1 MKRTTLFALALV
13 VVGFGSAQNASAQV
27 NFYLQNSVNLGTSG
41 LDFFGGTSGNDAGF
55 EPTAVTSDGTN
66 VYIGGGNIVAS
77 QTRSA
82 VVRLTDAWTNSP
94 TGALMT
100 QTAFTT
106 AATRGITGLKLRND
120 QLLVSLDNGSASTAG
135 LRSFTASTGALQW
148 SSGFAVRGN
157 GASFDPGFGGA
168 SFGAATGS
176 LGSGRRVLVDET
188 TGATI
193 HDTSPTGGFIWF
205 GSPVTGGNIRDM
217 DFDANGDVYVRSNN
231 LVLKGTR
238 NGANSLSSRSVVV
251 QNGSGN
257 GNGPLSSGQNLSL
270 FTHGGVTSI
279 LWNDRADGSG
289 NTTPF
294 SSRIKANKNNGD
306 AISINWFNADGTA
319 AASLANNDGRYDFH
333 FEQDGDLL
341 VLDMSNRTLHRFSA
355 TPVPEP
361 GTMIAL
367 GLGAVAFLRR
377 KRSK

>member
-66 VYIGGGNIVAS
+66 VYIGGGNIVSS

-82 VVRLTDAWTNSP
+82 VIRLSDAWTNAP

-120 QLLVSLDNGSASTAG
+120 QLLVSLDNGSNSTSG
-135 LRSFTASTGALQW
+135 LRSFVASTGALQW
-148 SSGFAVRGN
+148 TSTVGVRGN
-157 GASFDPGFGGA
+157 GASFDPGFNGA
-168 SFGAATGS
+168 GFGAATGS

-188 TGATI
+188 SGTGI
-193 HDTSPTGGFIWF
+193 YDTTSGLIWF
-205 GSPVTGGNIRDM
+205 GAPVSGGNIRDM
-217 DFDANGDVYVRSNN
+217 DFDANGDIYLRSNN

-257 GNGPLSSGQNLSL
+257 GNGPLSSGQNLAL
-270 FTHGGVTSI
+270 FTHEGVTSI

-341 VLDMSNRTLHRFSA
+341 VLDMANRTLHRFSA

-361 GTMIAL
+361 GTVIAL

>member
-13 VVGFGSAQNASAQV
+13 VVGFGGAQNASAQV

-55 EPTAVTSDGTN
+55 EPTAITSDGNT
-66 VYIGGGNIVAS
+66 VYIGGGNIVSS

-82 VVRLTDAWTNSP
+82 VIRLSDAWTNSP

-120 QLLVSLDNGSASTAG
+120 QLLVSLDNGSNNTAG
-135 LRSFTASTGALQW
+135 LRSFVASTGALQW
-148 SSGFAVRGN
+148 SSSVGVRGN
-157 GASFDPGFGGA
+157 GASFDPGFGG
-168 SFGAATGS
+168 SGFGAATGS

-188 TGATI
+188 TGNSI
-193 HDTSPTGGFIWF
+193 YDTTSGLIWF

-217 DFDANGDVYVRSNN
+217 DFDANGDIYVRSNN

-251 QNGSGN
+251 QNGTGN
-257 GNGPLSSGQNLSL
+257 GNGPLSSGQNLAL
-270 FTHGGVTSI
+270 FTYEGVTSI

-289 NTTPF
+289 SAISF
-294 SSRIKANKNNGD
+294 ADRVKANKNDGS
-306 AISINWFNADGTA
+306 AISINWFNADGSA

-333 FEQDGDLL
+333 FEEDGDLL
-341 VLDMSNRTLHRFSA
+341 VLDMSNRTLHRFSSA
-355 TPVPEP
+355 PVPEP

-367 GLGAVAFLRR
+367 GVGALALIRR
-377 KRSK
+377 KRNK

>member
-13 VVGFGSAQNASAQV
+13 VVGFGATQNASAQV

-55 EPTAVTSDGTN
+55 EPTAITSDGTN
-66 VYIGGGNIVAS
+66 VYIGGGNIVSS

-82 VVRLTDAWTNSP
+82 VIRLSDAWTNSP
-94 TGALMT
+94 TGSLMT

-106 AATRGITGLKLRND
+106 ANTRGITGLKLRND
-120 QLLVSLDNGSASTAG
+120 QLLVSLDNGANSTAG
-135 LRSFTASTGALQW
+135 LRSFVASTGALQW
-148 SSGFAVRGN
+148 SSAVGVRGN
-157 GASFDPGFGGA
+157 GASFDPGFNGSG
-168 SFGAATGS
+168 FGAATGS
-176 LGSGRRVLVDET
+176 LGSGRRILVDET
-188 TGATI
+188 SGAGI
-193 HDTSPTGGFIWF
+193 YDSTSGLIWF
-205 GSPVTGGNIRDM
+205 GAPITGGNVRDM
-217 DFDANGDVYVRSNN
+217 DFDANGDIYLRSNN

-257 GNGPLSSGQNLSL
+257 GNGPLSSGQNLAL
-270 FTHGGVTSI
+270 FTHEGVTSI

-294 SSRIKANKNNGD
+294 SSRIKANKNDGS

-333 FEQDGDLL
+333 FEDDGDLL
-341 VLDMSNRTLHRFSA
+341 EIGRAHV
-355 TPVPEP
+355 
-361 GTMIAL
+361 
-367 GLGAVAFLRR
+367 
-377 KRSK
+377 